1 MLFNSLSFLLF
12 FLIVSGLYFSL
23 PHRFRWLLL
32 LAASCFFY
40 MCFVPIYILI
50 LAATIAVDFVA
61 GILIE
66 RTPAPARKKV
76 YLVMSIVSVCAIL
89 FVFKYFNFFN
99 NNLAALA
106 RVLHWNYPIKTLRVL
121 LPIGLSFHTFQSL
134 SYVFEVYRGR
144 QPAEKHFGLYS
155 LYVMY
160 FPQLVAG
167 PIERPQ
173 NLLHQFKEVKDFDWQ
188 RLWNGVSLSL
198 WGLFKKVVVADS
210 LAIYTDT
217 IYNHSRQ
224 HTGTSLLLA
233 TYFFAIQ
240 IYCDFSGYS
249 DIARGISRIYGI
261 ELMKNFE
268 TPYFAKSISEFWSRW
283 HISLSTWFRDYV
295 YIPLGGNRVSLARN
309 MFNIGVVFL
318 ISGLWHGAN
327 WTFVIWGALH
337 GMYYLVWR
345 SLVPM
350 RTGVS
355 HQEKRLSSAALTPVV
370 GEQITAICNQPL
382 HLTLAATVRAS
393 RAWNYLR
400 DGFLI
405 LLTFHLVLLSWVFF
419 RAANVSTA
427 LDTLRRIAVDH
438 GPLFWD
444 PIIVQGVLAILL
456 LGALDLF
463 HRRTGFWDSLDK
475 FPKWPRLAYA
485 VALLFGIVLFGVDSG
500 TQFIY
505 FQF

>member
-1 MLFNSLSFLLF
+1 MLFNSLSFLIF
-12 FLIVSGLYFSL
+12 FLIVSSLYFGL

-40 MCFVPIYILI
+40 MCFIPIYILI
-50 LAATIAVDFVA
+50 LAATIAVDYVA

-66 RTPAPARKKV
+66 RTPDHARKKA
-76 YLVMSIVSVCAIL
+76 YLMMSIVSVCAIL

-99 NNLAALA
+99 NNLTALA
-106 RVLHWNYPIKTLRVL
+106 RVLHWNYPIKTLRL
-121 LPIGLSFHTFQSL
+121 ILPIGLSFHTFQSL

-173 NLLHQFKEVKDFDWQ
+173 NLLHQFKEVKRFDWQ
-188 RLWNGVSLSL
+188 RLWNGASLSL

-217 IYNHSRQ
+217 IYNNSRQ

-295 YIPLGGNRVSLARN
+295 YIPLGGNRVSLARS
-309 MFNIGVVFL
+309 MFNIAVVFL

-337 GMYYLVWR
+337 GLYYLVWR
-345 SLVPM
+345 TVAPAASDVTM
-350 RTGVS
+350 RNSTVAADVRRRIPANS
-355 HQEKRLSSAALTPVV
+355 PESIRLLTSAAT
-370 GEQITAICNQPL
+370 I
-382 HLTLAATVRAS
+382 RSS
-393 RAWNYLR
+393 RAWHFFR
-400 DGFLI
+400 DGFFI

-419 RAANVSTA
+419 RAANLSTA
-427 LDTLRRIAVDH
+427 LDTLHRIAVDH

-456 LGALDLF
+456 LGAFDLF
-463 HRRTGFWDSLDK
+463 HRRTGFWDSLEK
-475 FPKWPRLAYA
+475 FPRLPRLAYA
-485 VALLFGIVLFGVDSG
+485 VVLLFGIVLFGIDSG